1 MNDSDQAVKLDNAAR
16 AAEIMQQ
23 LESMQIFSSDVVSV
37 VNEVIEDYIV
47 LVGDSA

>member
-16 AAEIMQQ
+16 ASDLMQQ
-23 LESMQIFSSDVVSV
+23 LEDMQIFSSDVVSV
-37 VNEVIEDYIV
+37 VNDVIEDYII

>member
-16 AAEIMQQ
+16 AAEIVQQ
-23 LESMQIFSSDVVSV
+23 LEAMQILPAEVLSV
-37 VNEVIEDYIV
+37 VNDVVDDYVI